1 MKKSFNSKILFVV
14 SMFIFG
20 TLSIFVKKINL
31 TSGEIALYRAVLA
44 AFVIGIYLLISKQKI
59 NVFDYKKELIL
70 ICISGIAMGF
80 NWVFLFEAYNYTSV
94 SIATLSYYCAPIIV
108 TILSPLIFKEKM
120 SMKKWICF
128 IMSTVGLILITGIGE
143 LNNRN
148 NLLGIVFGLL
158 AATLYATVILL
169 NKLVKKLGGIQRTFI
184 QFLSATVILIPYVIL
199 TSDINIVGMNGTSWI
214 YLLIVG
220 IIHTGITYCLYFTSL
235 KEIHGQQASIL
246 SYIDPLVAILISVV
260 ILEETMTIAQII
272 GGSLILIFTLINEI
286 NISRIIKI
294 KK

>member
-1 MKKSFNSKILFVV
+1 
-14 SMFIFG
+14 MFIFG

-94 SIATLSYYCAPIIV
+94 SIATLSYYFAPIIV

-128 IMSTVGLILITGIGE
+128 IMSTVGLILITGVGE

-148 NLLGIVFGLL
+148 NLLGIAFGLL

-220 IIHTGITYCLYFTSL
+220 IIHTGITYCMYFTSL
-235 KEIHGQQASIL
+235 KEIPGQQASIL

-260 ILEETMTIAQII
+260 ILEETMTLAQII